1 MSTPMPSSDRA
12 RKHLVHVQGL
22 RGLAVLVVVL
32 YHFNFFF
39 HGGFIGVDMFFVISG
54 FVIGRMLIQEL
65 DQSGGIN
72 WKYFFFRRARRLIP
86 SLVATL
92 LGTVFLTWALFGAG
106 SVAGLNKSLT
116 SGILFYSNFYFFL
129 QRGYVDLAGDPLRNL
144 WSLSV
149 EEQFYLGLPF
159 LFLFLRLLGGS
170 VRRKLFVTCV
180 IVAVISL
187 AANIILVNYS
197 LQFFV
202 PQFLLP
208 ERFAF
213 FSPFTRAW
221 EFLVGFL
228 LVFVPDKKRA
238 HPLKNWFTFS
248 AVVVLVGSSLFLDA
262 WLPFPGWLAIPTVF
276 GAAVL
281 VLFGDQVSSLKTLL
295 SNRLIRFC
303 GDISYSLYLVH
314 WPLLVILQSKFG
326 ADSSVTVSALVL
338 SFILAYLMYKFLEVP
353 IRLLTWDKHRLVFGL
368 SIVSIIFPIVLVR
381 EAPRFITRPKSVANT
396 VAPVLSESETRQQV
410 INIGSKVCLDVHHKV
425 PMPQMTD
432 CIEGSDNSQ
441 PLVFL
446 LGDSHA
452 NSASE
457 GVIAAAKRNGI
468 RVMTWSRSGCP
479 FQVTSAV
486 NRLCN
491 GNRDLLLTFIEK
503 SKPDAVIIVNGVN
516 HYLEGRREESFIPR
530 GLRSRLKKNGY
541 LYGETVRYLL
551 ERKIPTILMY
561 EVPNM
566 SSDERPLNEFLLR
579 KETIAAENSEIQQV
593 EKELGSKIIRVEP
606 ADVLCR
612 SGICRQKQN
621 GVGLYSDGQHLNA
634 DGALSLEPL
643 FSAAL
648 TEAIKLNDK

>member
-1 MSTPMPSSDRA
+1 MQGSDMS

-65 DQSGGIN
+65 DETGKIN

-92 LGTVFLTWALFGAG
+92 IGTVFLTWALFGAG
-106 SVAGLNKSLT
+106 AVSGLNKSLT
-116 SGILFYSNFYFFL
+116 SGSLFYSNFYFFL
-129 QRGYVDLAGDPLRNL
+129 ERGYVDLAGDPLRNL

-159 LFLFLRLLGGS
+159 LFLFLKLLGGN
-170 VRRKLFVTCV
+170 VRRKLFVSSV
-180 IVAVISL
+180 IVALISL
-187 AANIILVNYS
+187 ATSIILVNYS
-197 LQFFV
+197 LQFSV

-221 EFLVGFL
+221 EFLVGLL
-228 LVFVPDKKRA
+228 LVFVPDKKKA
-238 HPLKNWFTFS
+238 HPLRNWLTVS
-248 AVVVLVGSSLFLDA
+248 AVVVLLGSSLFLDA
-262 WLPFPGWLAIPTVF
+262 WLPFPGWLALPTVF
-276 GAAVL
+276 GSAVL
-281 VLFGDQVSSLKTLL
+281 VLFGDQVPVFKTLL

-314 WPLLVILQSKFG
+314 WPLLVILQSKYG
-326 ADSSVTVSALVL
+326 SDSSVTVSALVL
-338 SFILAYLMYKFLEVP
+338 SFVLAYLMYKFLEVP
-353 IRLLTWDKHRLVFGL
+353 IRLLTWDKRRLVFGL
-368 SIVSIIFPIVLVR
+368 SIILIILPIVLVR
-381 EAPRFITRPKSVANT
+381 QVPRFASRPESVVNT
-396 VAPVLSESETRQQV
+396 AALPLSESEVRQQV
-410 INIGSKVCLDVHHKV
+410 INIGSNVCLDVHHKD
-425 PMPQMTD
+425 PMPQMSD

-457 GVIAAAKRNGI
+457 GVIAAAKLNGI

-479 FQVTSAV
+479 FQVTSSV

-566 SSDERPLNEFLLR
+566 GSDERPLSEFLLR
-579 KETIAAENSEIQQV
+579 KETIAAEDSQIQQV

-606 ADVLCR
+606 ADVLCK

-634 DGALSLEPL
+634 DGALLLQPL
-643 FSAAL
+643 FNAAL
-648 TEAIKLNDK
+648 IEAINSNGK

>member
-1 MSTPMPSSDRA
+1 MQGSDGA

-65 DQSGGIN
+65 DETGKIN

-92 LGTVFLTWALFGAG
+92 IGTVCLTWALFGAG
-106 SVAGLNKSLT
+106 AVAGLNKSLT
-116 SGILFYSNFYFFL
+116 SGSLFYSNFYFFL
-129 QRGYVDLAGDPLRNL
+129 ARGYIDLAGDPLRNL

-159 LFLFLRLLGGS
+159 LFLFLKLLGGN
-170 VRRKLFVTCV
+170 VRRKLFVSCV
-180 IVAVISL
+180 VVAAISL
-187 AANIILVNYS
+187 AASIILVNYS
-197 LQFFV
+197 LQFSV

-228 LVFVPDKKRA
+228 LVFVPDKKKA
-238 HPLKNWFTFS
+238 HPLKNWLTVS

-262 WLPFPGWLAIPTVF
+262 WLPFPGWLAIPTVL

-281 VLFGDQVSSLKTLL
+281 VLFGDQVPVLKVLL

-314 WPLLVILQSKFG
+314 WPLFVILQSKYG
-326 ADSSVTVSALVL
+326 SEWYVSVSSLVL
-338 SFILAYLMYKFLEVP
+338 SFVLASLMYKYFEVP
-353 IRLLTWDKHRLVFGL
+353 VRLLTWDKRRLVFGL
-368 SIVSIIFPIVLVR
+368 SVISIIFPIVLVR
-381 EAPRFITRPKSVANT
+381 ESPRFVGHSKSVANT

-410 INIGSKVCLDVHHKV
+410 INIGSKVCLDVHKKV
-425 PMPQMTD
+425 PMPQMSD
-432 CIEGSDNSQ
+432 CIEGSDSSQ

-457 GVIAAAKRNGI
+457 GVIAAAKINGI

-479 FQVTSAV
+479 FQVTSSV

-491 GNRDLLLTFIEK
+491 GNRDLLLEFITK

-530 GLRSRLKKNGY
+530 GLRSRLKKNGF

-566 SSDERPLNEFLLR
+566 SSNERPLSEFLLR
-579 KETIAAENSEIQQV
+579 KETIAAEN
-593 EKELGSKIIRVEP
+593 
-606 ADVLCR
+606 
-612 SGICRQKQN
+612 
-621 GVGLYSDGQHLNA
+621 
-634 DGALSLEPL
+634 
-643 FSAAL
+643 
-648 TEAIKLNDK
+648 

>member
-1 MSTPMPSSDRA
+1 MSTPILGSHQP
-12 RKHLVHVQGL
+12 RKHLAHIQGL

-32 YHFNFFF
+32 YHFSFFF

-65 DQSGGIN
+65 DETGKIN
-72 WKYFFFRRARRLIP
+72 WKYFFFRRVRRLIP

-92 LGTVFLTWALFGAG
+92 IGTVLLTWALFGAG
-106 SVAGLNKSLT
+106 AVAGLNKSLT
-116 SGILFYSNFYFFL
+116 SGSLFYSNFYFFL
-129 QRGYVDLAGDPLRNL
+129 ERGYVDLAGDPLRNL

-159 LFLFLRLLGGS
+159 LFLFLKLLGGD
-170 VRRKLFVTCV
+170 VRRKLLISCV
-180 IVAVISL
+180 IVAAISF
-187 AANIILVNYS
+187 AANVILVNYS
-197 LQFFV
+197 LQFSV

-228 LVFVPDKKRA
+228 LVFVPKKKKA
-238 HPLKNWFTFS
+238 HSIENWLTVS

-281 VLFGDQVSSLKTLL
+281 VLFGDQVPVIEALL

-314 WPLLVILQSKFG
+314 WPLLVILQSKYG
-326 ADSSVTVSALVL
+326 SKWYLSVSTLVL
-338 SFILAYLMYKFLEVP
+338 SFVLASLMYKFLEVP
-353 IRLLTWDKHRLVFGL
+353 VRLLSWDRRRLVFGL
-368 SIVSIIFPIVLVR
+368 SVISIIFPIVLVR
-381 EAPRFITRPKSVANT
+381 ESPRFVGHSKSVANT

-410 INIGSKVCLDVHHKV
+410 INIGSKVCLDVHKKV
-425 PMPQMTD
+425 PMPQMSD
-432 CIEGSDNSQ
+432 CIEGSDSSQ

-457 GVIAAAKRNGI
+457 GVIAAAKLNGI

-479 FQVTSAV
+479 FQVTSSV

-491 GNRDLLLTFIEK
+491 GNRDLLLAFIEK

-551 ERKIPTILMY
+551 EKKIPTILMY

-566 SSDERPLNEFLLR
+566 ISDERPLSEFLLR
-579 KETIAAENSEIQQV
+579 KATIAAENLEIQKV
-593 EKELGSKIIRVEP
+593 EQELGLEVIRVEP

-612 SGICRQKQN
+612 SGICRQRQN
-621 GVGLYSDGQHLNA
+621 GVGIYSDGQHLNA
-634 DGALSLEPL
+634 DGAITLKPL

-648 TEAIKLNDK
+648 VKAINSNEK

>member
-1 MSTPMPSSDRA
+1 M
-12 RKHLVHVQGL
+12 RKHLAHIQGL

-39 HGGFIGVDMFFVISG
+39 HGGFVGVDMFFVISG

-65 DQSGGIN
+65 DETGKIN
-72 WKYFFFRRARRLIP
+72 WKYFFFRRARRLVP
-86 SLVATL
+86 SLVVTL
-92 LGTVFLTWALFGAG
+92 VGTVFLMWALFGAS
-106 SVAGLNKSLT
+106 SVAGLNTSLT
-116 SGILFYSNFYFFL
+116 SGTLFYSNFYFFL
-129 QRGYVDLAGDPLRNL
+129 QRGYVDLASDPFRNL

-149 EEQFYLGLPF
+149 EEQFYLGLPL
-159 LFLFLRLLGGS
+159 LFFFSKLLGGS
-170 VRRKLFVTCV
+170 FRRKVFICCV
-180 IVAVISL
+180 IVAAISL
-187 AANIILVNYS
+187 SASIIFVNYS
-197 LQFFV
+197 LQFSV

-228 LVFVPDKKRA
+228 LVFVPDKKKA
-238 HPLKNWFTFS
+238 YPLKNWLTIS
-248 AVVVLVGSSLFLDA
+248 AVVLLVGSSLFLDA
-262 WLPFPGWLAIPTVF
+262 WLPFPGWLALPTVF
-276 GAAVL
+276 GSAVL
-281 VLFGDQVSSLKTLL
+281 VLFGDQVPVFKTLL

-314 WPLLVILQSKFG
+314 WPLLVILQSKYG
-326 ADSSVTVSALVL
+326 SDSSVTVSALVL
-338 SFILAYLMYKFLEVP
+338 SFVLAYLMYKFLEVP
-353 IRLLTWDKHRLVFGL
+353 IRLLTWDKRRLVFGL
-368 SIVSIIFPIVLVR
+368 SIILIILPIVLVR
-381 EAPRFITRPKSVANT
+381 QVPRFASRPESVVNT
-396 VAPVLSESETRQQV
+396 AALPLSESEVRQQV
-410 INIGSKVCLDVHHKV
+410 INIGSNVCLDVHHKD
-425 PMPQMTD
+425 PMPQMSD

-457 GVIAAAKRNGI
+457 GVIAAAKLNGI

-479 FQVTSAV
+479 FQVTSSV

-566 SSDERPLNEFLLR
+566 GSDERPLSEFLLR
-579 KETIAAENSEIQQV
+579 KETIAAEDSQIQQV

-606 ADVLCR
+606 ADVLCK

-634 DGALSLEPL
+634 DGALLLQPL
-643 FSAAL
+643 FNAAL
-648 TEAIKLNDK
+648 IEAINSNGK

>member
-1 MSTPMPSSDRA
+1 MSTPLPGSHQP
-12 RKHLVHVQGL
+12 RKHLAHIQGL
-22 RGLAVLVVVL
+22 RGIAVLVVVL
-32 YHFNFFF
+32 YHLNFFF

-65 DQSGGIN
+65 DESGGIN
-72 WKYFFFRRARRLIP
+72 WSYFFFRRARRLIP

-92 LGTVFLTWALFGAG
+92 VGTVFLTWSLFGAG
-106 SVAGLNKSLT
+106 AVAGINKSLT
-116 SGILFYSNFYFFL
+116 SGSLFYSNFYFFL
-129 QRGYVDLAGDPLRNL
+129 ARGYVDLAGDPLRNL

-159 LFLFLRLLGGS
+159 LFLFLKLLGGN
-170 VRRKLFVTCV
+170 VRRKLFISSV
-180 IVAVISL
+180 IVAIISL
-187 AANIILVNYS
+187 AGSIILVNYS
-197 LQFFV
+197 LQFSV

-208 ERFAF
+208 DRFAF

-228 LVFVPDKKRA
+228 LVFAPEKKKA
-238 HPLKNWFTFS
+238 NPLKNWLTVS

-281 VLFGDQVSSLKTLL
+281 VLFGDQVPVLETLL

-314 WPLLVILQSKFG
+314 WPLIVILQSKFG
-326 ADSSVTVSALVL
+326 PDSSVKVSALVL
-338 SFILAYLMYKFLEVP
+338 SFVLAYLMYIFLEVP

-368 SIVSIIFPIVLVR
+368 SIISIIFPIVLVR
-381 EAPRFITRPKSVANT
+381 EVPRFASRPVPDVNT
-396 VAPVLSESETRQQV
+396 VIDALSEREIRQQV
-410 INIGSKVCLDVHHKV
+410 INIGSNVCLDVHKKV
-425 PMPQMTD
+425 PMPQMSD
-432 CIEGSDNSQ
+432 CIEGSDSSQ

-452 NSASE
+452 YSASE
-457 GVIAAAKRNGI
+457 GVIAAAKLNGI

-479 FQVTSAV
+479 FQVTSSV

-530 GLRSRLKKNGY
+530 GLLSRLKKNGY

-566 SSDERPLNEFLLR
+566 SSDERPLSEFLLR
-579 KETIAAENSEIQQV
+579 KATIAAENLEIQKV
-593 EKELGSKIIRVEP
+593 EREFGLKVIRVEP

-612 SGICRQKQN
+612 SGICRQRQN
-621 GVGLYSDGQHLNA
+621 GVGVYSDGQHLNA
-634 DGALSLEPL
+634 DGALLLEPL

-648 TEAIKLNDK
+648 TEAINSNKN

>member
-1 MSTPMPSSDRA
+1 MQGSDGV

-65 DQSGGIN
+65 DESGKIN

-92 LGTVFLTWALFGAG
+92 IGTVFLTWALFGAG
-106 SVAGLNKSLT
+106 AVAGLNKSLT
-116 SGILFYSNFYFFL
+116 SGSLFYSNFYFFL
-129 QRGYVDLAGDPLRNL
+129 ERGYVDLAGDPLRNL

-159 LFLFLRLLGGS
+159 LFLCLKLLGGN
-170 VRRKLFVTCV
+170 VRRKLFIFSVF
-180 IVAVISL
+180 VALISL
-187 AANIILVNYS
+187 ATSIILVNYS
-197 LQFFV
+197 LQFSV

-228 LVFVPDKKRA
+228 LVFVPEKKKA
-238 HPLKNWFTFS
+238 HPLRNWLTVS
-248 AVVVLVGSSLFLDA
+248 AVVVLVSSSLFLDA

-281 VLFGDQVSSLKTLL
+281 VLFGDQVPVLRVLL

-314 WPLLVILQSKFG
+314 WPLFVTLQSKYG
-326 ADSSVTVSALVL
+326 SEWYVSVSSLVL
-338 SFILAYLMYKFLEVP
+338 SFVLASVMYKYLEVP
-353 IRLLTWDKHRLVFGL
+353 IRLLTWDKRRLVFGL
-368 SIVSIIFPIVLVR
+368 SVVSIIFPIVLVR
-381 EAPRFITRPKSVANT
+381 ESPRFVKPPEPVENT
-396 VAPVLSESETRQQV
+396 ATDDLSEREIRQQV

-425 PMPQMTD
+425 PMPQMSD
-432 CIEGSDNSQ
+432 CIEGSDSSQ

-457 GVIAAAKRNGI
+457 GVIAAAKLSGI

-479 FQVTSAV
+479 FQVTSSV

-491 GNRDLLLTFIEK
+491 GNRDILLAFIEK

-530 GLRSRLKKNGY
+530 GLRSRLKKNGF

-566 SSDERPLNEFLLR
+566 SSDERPLKEFLLR
-579 KETIAAENSEIQQV
+579 KETIAAENLEIQKV
-593 EKELGSKIIRVEP
+593 EQELGSRVIRVEP
-606 ADVLCR
+606 ADVLCK
-612 SGICRQKQN
+612 SGICRQIQN

-634 DGALSLEPL
+634 DGALTLEPL

-648 TEAIKLNDK
+648 VKAINSNEK

>member
-1 MSTPMPSSDRA
+1 MQGSDGV

-22 RGLAVLVVVL
+22 RGLAVLVVVF

-65 DQSGGIN
+65 DETGQIN

-92 LGTVFLTWALFGAG
+92 IGTVFLTWALFGAG
-106 SVAGLNKSLT
+106 AVAGLNKSLT
-116 SGILFYSNFYFFL
+116 SGSLFYSNFYFFL
-129 QRGYVDLAGDPLRNL
+129 ARGYVDLAGDPLRNL

-159 LFLFLRLLGGS
+159 LFLFLKLLGGN
-170 VRRKLFVTCV
+170 VRRKLFISSV
-180 IVAVISL
+180 IVTLISL
-187 AANIILVNYS
+187 ATSIILVNYS
-197 LQFFV
+197 LQFSV

-228 LVFVPDKKRA
+228 LVFVPEKKKA
-238 HPLKNWFTFS
+238 HPLKNWLTVS

-281 VLFGDQVSSLKTLL
+281 VLFGDQVPVLEVLL

-314 WPLLVILQSKFG
+314 WPLFVILQSKYG
-326 ADSSVTVSALVL
+326 SEWYVSVSSLVL
-338 SFILAYLMYKFLEVP
+338 SFVLASLMYEYFEVP
-353 IRLLTWDKHRLVFGL
+353 VRLLTWDKRRLVFGL
-368 SIVSIIFPIVLVR
+368 SVISIIFPIVLVR
-381 EAPRFITRPKSVANT
+381 ESHRFVNPPEPVENT
-396 VAPVLSESETRQQV
+396 ATDALSESEIRRQV
-410 INIGSKVCLDVHHKV
+410 INIGSKVCLDVNHKV
-425 PMPQMTD
+425 PMPQMSD
-432 CIEGSDNSQ
+432 CIEGSDSSQ

-457 GVIAAAKRNGI
+457 GVIAAAKLNGI

-479 FQVTSAV
+479 FQVTSSV

-491 GNRDLLLTFIEK
+491 GNRDLLLAFIER
-503 SKPDAVIIVNGVN
+503 SNPDAVIIVNGVN

-566 SSDERPLNEFLLR
+566 SSDERPLKEFLLR
-579 KETIAAENSEIQQV
+579 KETIAAENLEIQKV
-593 EKELGSKIIRVEP
+593 EQELGSKVIRVEP
-606 ADVLCR
+606 ADVLCK
-612 SGICRQKQN
+612 SGICRQMQN

-634 DGALSLEPL
+634 DGALTLEPL

-648 TEAIKLNDK
+648 VKAINTNEK

>member
-1 MSTPMPSSDRA
+1 MSTPMPGSHQP
-12 RKHLVHVQGL
+12 RKHLAHIQGL
-22 RGLAVLVVVL
+22 RGIAVLVVVL
-32 YHFNFFF
+32 YHLNFFF

-65 DQSGGIN
+65 DESGGIN
-72 WKYFFFRRARRLIP
+72 WSYFFFRRARRLIP

-92 LGTVFLTWALFGAG
+92 VGTIFLTWSLFGAG
-106 SVAGLNKSLT
+106 AASGLSKSLT
-116 SGILFYSNFYFFL
+116 SGSLFYSNFYFFL

-159 LFLFLRLLGGS
+159 LFLFLKLLGGN
-170 VRRKLFVTCV
+170 VRRKLFISCV
-180 IVAVISL
+180 VVAAISL
-187 AANIILVNYS
+187 AASTILVNYS
-197 LQFFV
+197 LQFSV

-228 LVFVPDKKRA
+228 LVFVPDKKKA
-238 HPLKNWFTFS
+238 YPLKNWLTVS

-262 WLPFPGWLAIPTVF
+262 WLPFPGWLAVPTVF

-281 VLFGDQVSSLKTLL
+281 VLFGDQVPVLRTLL
-295 SNRLIRFC
+295 SNQLIRFC

-314 WPLLVILQSKFG
+314 WPLIVILQSKYG
-326 ADSSVTVSALVL
+326 SEWYVSVSSLIISVVL
-338 SFILAYLMYKFLEVP
+338 ASLMFKFLEVP
-353 IRLLTWDKHRLVFGL
+353 IRMLTWDKHRLVFGL
-368 SIVSIIFPIVLVR
+368 SIISIIFPLVLVR
-381 EAPRFITRPKSVANT
+381 EAPRFISRSKSVANT

-457 GVIAAAKRNGI
+457 GVIAAAKINGI

-479 FQVTSAV
+479 FQVTSSV

-530 GLRSRLKKNGY
+530 GLRSRLKKNGF
-541 LYGETVRYLL
+541 LYGQTVRYLL

-566 SSDERPLNEFLLR
+566 SSDERPLKEFLLR
-579 KETIAAENSEIQQV
+579 KETIAAEELEIQQV
-593 EKELGSKIIRVEP
+593 EQELGLKIIRVEP

-612 SGICRQKQN
+612 SGICRQRQN
-621 GVGLYSDGQHLNA
+621 GVGIYSDGQHLNA
-634 DGALSLEPL
+634 DGALLLKPL

-648 TEAIKLNDK
+648 VKAIDSNEK

>member
-1 MSTPMPSSDRA
+1 MSTPMPGSHEP
-12 RKHLVHVQGL
+12 RKHLAHIQGL
-22 RGLAVLVVVL
+22 RGIAVLVVVL
-32 YHFNFFF
+32 YHLNFFF
-39 HGGFIGVDMFFVISG
+39 HGGFVGVDMFFVISG

-65 DQSGGIN
+65 DESGSIN

-92 LGTVFLTWALFGAG
+92 VGTVILTWALFGAG
-106 SVAGLNKSLT
+106 AVAGLNKSLT
-116 SGILFYSNFYFFL
+116 SGSLFYSNFYYFL

-159 LFLFLRLLGGS
+159 LFLCLKLLGGN
-170 VRRKLFVTCV
+170 VRRKLFVSCV
-180 IVAVISL
+180 VVAAISL
-187 AANIILVNYS
+187 ASSIILVNYS
-197 LQFFV
+197 LQFSV

-228 LVFVPDKKRA
+228 LVFVPDKKKA
-238 HPLKNWFTFS
+238 YPLKSWLSLT
-248 AVVVLVGSSLFLDA
+248 AVALLVGSSLFLDA
-262 WLPFPGWLAIPTVF
+262 WLPFPGWLAIPTVL

-281 VLFGDQVSSLKTLL
+281 VLFGDQVSVLRAVL
-295 SNRLIRFC
+295 SNRLFRFC

-314 WPLLVILQSKFG
+314 WPLIVILQSKYG
-326 ADSSVTVSALVL
+326 SEWYVTVLSLVL
-338 SFILAYLMYKFLEVP
+338 SFVLASLMYKYLEVP
-353 IRLLTWDKHRLVFGL
+353 VRLLTWDKHRLVFGL
-368 SIVSIIFPIVLVR
+368 SIISIIFPIVLVR
-381 EAPRFITRPKSVANT
+381 ESPRFVNPPEPVENT
-396 VAPVLSESETRQQV
+396 ATDALSESEIRRQV
-410 INIGSKVCLDVHHKV
+410 INIGSKVCLDVHKKV
-425 PMPQMTD
+425 PMPQVTD

-457 GVIAAAKRNGI
+457 GIIAAAKLNGI

-479 FQVTSAV
+479 FQVTSSV

-491 GNRDLLLTFIEK
+491 GNRDLLLEFITK

-566 SSDERPLNEFLLR
+566 NSDERPLKEFLLR
-579 KETIAAENSEIQQV
+579 KATIAAENLEIQKV
-593 EKELGSKIIRVEP
+593 EQELGSKVIRVEP

-612 SGICRQKQN
+612 SGICRQRQN
-621 GVGLYSDGQHLNA
+621 GVGVYSDGQHLNA
-634 DGALSLEPL
+634 DGAMLLKPL

-648 TEAIKLNDK
+648 VKAINSNEK